1 MEKESEIRK
10 RNIKPYEKS
19 IGIILLNIEKYLIF
33 CIPQTSSFKKP
44 LIIKEQTISSY
55 FLITALWRDNS
66 HTIKFNLLKY
76 KIQWYFSM

>member
-1 MEKESEIRK
+1 MEKESEIWKRK
-10 RNIKPYEKS
+10 IKPYEKS